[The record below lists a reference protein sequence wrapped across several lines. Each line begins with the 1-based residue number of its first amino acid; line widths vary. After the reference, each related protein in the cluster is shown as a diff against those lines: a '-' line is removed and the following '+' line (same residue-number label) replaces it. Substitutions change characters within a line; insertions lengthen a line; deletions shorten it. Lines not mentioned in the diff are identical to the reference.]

1 MKFENVIS
9 IHLNRFKSVEDFQR
23 LLDDNGIENIDA
35 NKLFEHKESGY
46 TKIFFDKNTFEA
58 VAYVHESSKKE
69 IIFQDNFKDFLKN
82 MPSLSFKTDTKMS
95 LDVDVILEKISEK
108 GIDSLSKKEKEFL
121 DNLNK

>member
-46 TKIFFDKNTFEA
+46 TKIFFDKDTFEA

-69 IIFQDNFKDFLKN
+69 IIFQDDFKDFLKN
-82 MPSLSFKTDTKMS
+82 MKSLSFKTETQV